1 MRGQGKYAVNGL
13 KSEVRSLKYIF
24 STLAVLSVSF
34 GTNVLSGASSMEAYG
49 QIPARNLFGLHEPV
63 QQNVDP
69 PPLQLPKI
77 TLNGINTINGKLV
90 FLKVQYPAK
99 QGEKQ
104 QSEESLTLTEGQ
116 REGVIELLEINEK
129 AGTIRV
135 NNSGT
140 EMTIGFD
147 KDAGKVASSPP
158 PAPGPGPTG
167 GPPNIAA
174 RIRSMNPGTSGYQRM
189 IPARTGQQVP
199 AMAEPTLQNSAVGQG
214 LIQGQN
220 LPAEKPLTPEE
231 QAVLRELEQAAQGNQ
246 VQPK

>member
-1 MRGQGKYAVNGL
+1 MRGQGKYAVRTS
-13 KSEVRSLKYIF
+13 KSNVRSSKCIF
-24 STLAVLSVSF
+24 GTLAALSLSF
-34 GTNVLSGASSMEAYG
+34 GTNVLSGASSMEVYG

-63 QQNVDP
+63 QQKVDP

-99 QGEKQ
+99 PGEKQ

-147 KDAGKVASSPP
+147 KDAGKVASNPP
-158 PAPGPGPTG
+158 PGPQPTG

-174 RIRSMNPGTSGYQRM
+174 RIRSMNPGTSGYERM
-189 IPARTGQQVP
+189 IPTRTGQQVP
-199 AMAEPTLQNSAVGQG
+199 AMAEPILQNSAVGQG

-220 LPAEKPLTPEE
+220 QPAEKPLTPEE
-231 QAVLRELEQAAQGNQ
+231 QAVLRELEKAAQENQ
-246 VQPK
+246 LQPK